1 MSLLLL
7 RGGVS
12 IKYMKK
18 DIAMFFALAVI
29 AIAPLGV
36 SAQSVH
42 DQYVSALTQEI
53 SLLEQEVQQL
63 VVELQNLP
71 QTPAV
76 VPVQVAQSTTVT
88 PSISFGSTQPVI
100 VPSTTP
106 VVCIP
111 DPVMYVSTSTIV
123 NPNTV
128 DGEEFSVSWSSDRNN
143 CGETTNDIG
152 WVVKDPN
159 GNIISQTIGGSSGDV
174 INPRE
179 LQSFGDSTSTPLT
192 ITLTSGSRMTTLT
205 L

>member
-18 DIAMFFALAVI
+18 DIAMFFAVAVI
-29 AIAPLGV
+29 VIAPLVV
-36 SAQSVH
+36 SAQSVSSH
-42 DQYVSALTQEI
+42 DDVLRQEI
-53 SLLEQEVQQL
+53 SLLMQEVQQL
-63 VVELQNLP
+63 LVELKSISTAP
-71 QTPAV
+71 
-76 VPVQVAQSTTVT
+76 VPVAQSIPVT
-88 PSISFGSTQPVI
+88 RSISFGSTQPVI

-174 INPRE
+174 ISPRE

>member
-1 MSLLLL
+1 
-7 RGGVS
+7 
-12 IKYMKK
+12 
-18 DIAMFFALAVI
+18 MFFAVAVI
-29 AIAPLGV
+29 VIAPLVV
-36 SAQSVH
+36 SAQSVSSH
-42 DQYVSALTQEI
+42 DDVLRQEI
-53 SLLEQEVQQL
+53 SLLMQEVQQL
-63 VVELQNLP
+63 LVELKSISTAP
-71 QTPAV
+71 
-76 VPVQVAQSTTVT
+76 VPVAQSIPVT
-88 PSISFGSTQPVI
+88 RSISFGSTQPVI

-174 INPRE
+174 ISPRE